1 MHNPTRAAAALATT
15 FALSAALVAAE
26 PAAAPADPEESVV
39 LVTAQAPDGTGAG
52 TGMVLTPDGEVLKN
66 HHVVRG
72 STQVQAEVPATGA
85 TYTATVVGHD
95 ASRDV
100 ALLRLQDAAG
110 PAPSPP
116 TA

>member
-26 PAAAPADPEESVV
+26 PAAAPA
-39 LVTAQAPDGTGAG
+39 
-52 TGMVLTPDGEVLKN
+52 
-66 HHVVRG
+66 